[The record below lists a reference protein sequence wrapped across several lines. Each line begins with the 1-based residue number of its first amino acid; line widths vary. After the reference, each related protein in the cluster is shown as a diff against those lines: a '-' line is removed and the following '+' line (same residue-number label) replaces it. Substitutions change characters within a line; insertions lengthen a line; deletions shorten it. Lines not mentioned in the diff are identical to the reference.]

1 VHFLLHC
8 DKIIQTKIIQTRRL
22 ANILHVQRR
31 KDGETRGVLGGP
43 FRLAAL
49 MRFARAVL

>member
-8 DKIIQTKIIQTRRL
+8 DKNYSDTEIGD
-22 ANILHVQRR
+22 LHVQRR